1 MESVVMVVNFMLL
14 AVRLRRFDWVV
25 SRDCESGYDR
35 RKESRGN
42 EALLKGLLFLQ
53 LSSFDMLVHQY
64 HNKSTEN
71 EQKGG

>member
-14 AVRLRRFDWVV
+14 AVRLTRFDRVV

-35 RKESRGN
+35 RKESRSN
-42 EALLKGLLFLQ
+42 EAVLKGLLFLQ

-64 HNKSTEN
+64 HNKSIQN
-71 EQKGG
+71 KQKGG